1 MQRVMKND
9 KMNRNGKWTSLRQM
23 RMTIAGRKRE
33 WGERGD
39 NERFAAA
46 CAPPDADD
54 DDHKSGDG
62 GGGGG
67 ASNRTEG
74 RHSDNGRGSAPPPPH
89 CQLNNGKRRGKI
101 KTVVAAIW

>member
-1 MQRVMKND
+1 MQRVIKND
-9 KMNRNGKWTSLRQM
+9 KMKRNGKWTSLRQI

-46 CAPPDADD
+46 CAPPVAAAADD
-54 DDHKSGDG
+54 DDHKSGD
-62 GGGGG
+62 GGGG

-74 RHSDNGRGSAPPPPH
+74 RHSDNGRGSAPPPLPH
-89 CQLNNGKRRGKI
+89 CQLNNGKKGGK
-101 KTVVAAIW
+101 